1 MMVHFAI
8 PMPIADEVSV
18 AALDAR
24 NLAVYVSSKII
35 QKRFFSC
42 ILYYRRDL

>member
-8 PMPIADEVSV
+8 PMPIADEEFV

-24 NLAVYVSSKII
+24 NLVVYVSSEII